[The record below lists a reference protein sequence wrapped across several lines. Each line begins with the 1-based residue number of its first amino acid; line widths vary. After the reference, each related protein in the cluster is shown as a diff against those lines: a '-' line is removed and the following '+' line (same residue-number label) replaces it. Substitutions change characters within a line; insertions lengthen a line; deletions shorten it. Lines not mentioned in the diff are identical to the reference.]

1 MTPGRLDP
9 ARRRRHTPL
18 CVLLCLALQLA
29 PVIGVQA
36 QSGRHKENSS
46 TTQHPSA
53 RASRQKQVTR
63 VPVSQPT
70 PTPTPTPT
78 PRKPTAASPTASPN
92 VPATIAPSPTAQP
105 PASSTSGGN
114 TTDED
119 ALQEL
124 DPDDVIR
131 VNSNLVPVTASVVD
145 SQGKAIADL
154 KLEDFELRV
163 DGQPKQISEIGFSNT
178 PVRLVL
184 LFDNSS
190 SLTAAR
196 EFEKQAATKFFRNVM
211 RPMDEAAIFSV
222 STVPVLEQSLTSN
235 IQTLIRTID
244 HFGKPEGATALFDAI
259 AQAAAY
265 LRPLQG
271 RKVIVIVSDG
281 ADTISDLDFDSTL
294 RMAQA
299 SDCQIY
305 AVQTGL
311 IENAN
316 LRDLAAER
324 RMQEMTAQTGGAVY
338 IPKGASDLDAAFA
351 QISADLAQQYILSY
365 YPTDDPRDGRFRTIS
380 LRVATRAN
388 VRVRARKGYYSP
400 KG

>member
-1 MTPGRLDP
+1 MRRFRLMSCTMVR
-9 ARRRRHTPL
+9 AAL
-18 CVLLCLALQLA
+18 CVLFSLALLM
-29 PVIGVQA
+29 PVAGVYA
-36 QSGRHKENSS
+36 QSGRRKEQPSS
-46 TTQHPSA
+46 LGRPPAATRPKRVTTPKPK
-53 RASRQKQVTR
+53 AS
-63 VPVSQPT
+63 PT
-70 PTPTPTPT
+70 PSPT
-78 PRKPTAASPTASPN
+78 PRTSAPAATTPAATTNASPPPQS
-92 VPATIAPSPTAQP
+92 PATRP
-105 PASSTSGGN
+105 PASSEAAASDGTTN
-114 TTDED
+114 TE
-119 ALQEL
+119 AGEEV
-124 DPDDVIR
+124 DPEDVIR
-131 VNSNLVPVTASVVD
+131 VNSTLVPVTASIVD
-145 SQGKAIADL
+145 NQGRAITDL

-163 DGQPKQISEIGFSNT
+163 DGQPKQISEVGFSNT
-178 PVRLVL
+178 PVRLVM

-196 EFEKQAATKFFRNVM
+196 EFEKQAATRFFKNVM
-211 RPMDEAAIFSV
+211 RPLDEAAIYSV
-222 STVPVLEQSLTSN
+222 STIPILEQPLTGN
-235 IQTLIRTID
+235 IQTLVRTIE

-294 RMAQA
+294 RQAQA
-299 SDCQIY
+299 ADCQIY

-316 LRDLAAER
+316 VRDLAAER

-338 IPKGASDLDAAFA
+338 VPRGTADLDTAFA

-365 YPTDDPRDGRFRTIS
+365 YPTDDPRDGRFRIIS
-380 LRVATRAN
+380 LRGATRPDA
-388 VRVRARKGYYSP
+388 RVRARKGYYAP

>member
-1 MTPGRLDP
+1 MTFDRLTPGQLWRIAL
-9 ARRRRHTPL
+9 R
-18 CVLLCLALQLA
+18 VLLSFALLA
-29 PVIGVQA
+29 PLANVQA
-36 QSGRHKENSS
+36 QSGRHKE
-46 TTQHPSA
+46 TPSA
-53 RASRQKQVTR
+53 TNPSTATRPKRVTQSPIAS
-63 VPVSQPT
+63 PPPSSPT
-70 PTPTPTPT
+70 PTPAQSV
-78 PRKPTAASPTASPN
+78 PTAKPSASPGATTGVNTGEAN
-92 VPATIAPSPTAQP
+92 PAP
-105 PASSTSGGN
+105 
-114 TTDED
+114 ED
-119 ALQEL
+119 I
-124 DPDDVIR
+124 DPEDVIR

-145 SQGKAIADL
+145 YQGKAIADL

-178 PVRLVL
+178 PVRLVM

-190 SLTAAR
+190 SLTLAR

-211 RPMDEAAIFSV
+211 RPLDEAAIFSV
-222 STVPVLEQSLTSN
+222 STVPILEQPLTSDVK
-235 IQTLIRTID
+235 TLVRTID
-244 HFGKPEGATALFDAI
+244 RFGKPEGATALFDAI

-294 RMAQA
+294 RLAQA
-299 SDCQIY
+299 ADCQLY

-316 LRDLAAER
+316 VRDLAAER

-338 IPKGASDLDAAFA
+338 VPRGTADLDTAFA

-365 YPTDDPRDGRFRTIS
+365 YPTDDPRDGRFRIIS
-380 LRVATRAN
+380 LRVATRPN
-388 VRVRARKGYYSP
+388 VRVRARKGYYAP

>member
-1 MTPGRLDP
+1 MMFGRCAPRGLSS
-9 ARRRRHTPL
+9 APL
-18 CVLLCLALQLA
+18 LSVLLSFALLA
-29 PVIGVQA
+29 PSVAIQA
-36 QSGRHKENSS
+36 QSGRHKES
-46 TTQHPSA
+46 PSA
-53 RASRQKQVTR
+53 TKPATTR
-63 VPVSQPT
+63 PKRVSQAPVAQPT
-70 PTPTPTPT
+70 PTPTSSPTKSVPEAT
-78 PRKPTAASPTASPN
+78 PSPSPGAAGSPGATKPSTPAAASTD
-92 VPATIAPSPTAQP
+92 
-105 PASSTSGGN
+105 GN
-114 TTDED
+114 AGED
-119 ALQEL
+119 DPFPEL

-145 SQGKAIADL
+145 NQGKAIADL

-163 DGQPKQISEIGFSNT
+163 DGQPRQISEIGFSNT
-178 PVRLVL
+178 PVRLVM

-190 SLTAAR
+190 SLAAAR

-211 RPMDEAAIFSV
+211 RPIDEAAVFSV
-222 STVPVLEQSLTSN
+222 STVPILEQPLTN
-235 IQTLIRTID
+235 DVRTLVRTIER
-244 HFGKPEGATALFDAI
+244 FGKPEGATALFDAI

-294 RMAQA
+294 RQAQA
-299 SDCQIY
+299 ADCQVY

-316 LRDLAAER
+316 VRDLAAER
-324 RMQEMTAQTGGAVY
+324 RMQEMAAQTGGAVY
-338 IPKGASDLDAAFA
+338 VPKGTADLDVAFT

-365 YPTDDPRDGRFRTIS
+365 YPTNDPRDGRFRVIS
-380 LRVATRAN
+380 LRVATRPN
-388 VRVRARKGYYSP
+388 VRVRARKGYYAP

>member
-1 MTPGRLDP
+1 MIFAGFVSGGPWCAALR
-9 ARRRRHTPL
+9 
-18 CVLLCLALQLA
+18 VLLSLALVAPLA
-29 PVIGVQA
+29 NVQA
-36 QSGRHKENSS
+36 QSGRHTENSS
-46 TTQHPSA
+46 TTKTTKTTTATRPKRVSPGPI
-53 RASRQKQVTR
+53 AS
-63 VPVSQPT
+63 PPPLPT
-70 PTPTPTPT
+70 PTPTKSAPVAVPS
-78 PRKPTAASPTASPN
+78 ASPTVTAAPGATTPSSP
-92 VPATIAPSPTAQP
+92 PSANT
-105 PASSTSGGN
+105 N
-114 TTDED
+114 TTAGEVDPG
-119 ALQEL
+119 QEI
-124 DPDDVIR
+124 DPEDVIQ

-145 SQGKAIADL
+145 YQGKAIPDL

-178 PVRLVL
+178 PVRLVM

-190 SLTAAR
+190 SLTVAR

-211 RPMDEAAIFSV
+211 RPIDEAAIFSV
-222 STVPVLEQSLTSN
+222 STIPMLEQPLTSDVK
-235 IQTLIRTID
+235 TLTRTIER
-244 HFGKPEGATALFDAI
+244 FGKPEGATALFDAI

-294 RMAQA
+294 RQAQA
-299 SDCQIY
+299 SDCQLY

-316 LRDLAAER
+316 VRDLAAER

-338 IPKGASDLDAAFA
+338 VPRGTADLDTAFA

-365 YPTDDPRDGRFRTIS
+365 YPTDDPRDGRFRVIS
-380 LRVATRAN
+380 LRVASRPN
-388 VRVRARKGYYSP
+388 VRVRARKGYYAP